1 MSSMELDKIVTG
13 GFGFAIGQ
21 IQLGIETAFV
31 GGETDP
37 KKKLARKAIVGL
49 VELGT
54 TLGTIG
60 ALIKT
65 ETGEDS
71 VFSVI
76 AAGYLLSKIAGVFF
90 WPKRKEWT
98 GAANNPEDPTL
109 E

>member
-1 MSSMELDKIVTG
+1 MSVIELDKVATG
-13 GFGFAIGQ
+13 GIGFAIGQ

-37 KKKLARKAIVGL
+37 RKKLALKAIVGL
-49 VELGT
+49 IELGT

-76 AAGYLLSKIAGVFF
+76 AAGYLLSKVAGVFF

-98 GAANNPEDPTL
+98 GADSNPEDPEL
-109 E
+109 